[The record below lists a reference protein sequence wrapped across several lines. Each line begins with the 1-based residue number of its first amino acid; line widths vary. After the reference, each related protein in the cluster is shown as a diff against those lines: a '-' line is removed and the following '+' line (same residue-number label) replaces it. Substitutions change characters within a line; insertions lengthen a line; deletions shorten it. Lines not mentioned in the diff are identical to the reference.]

1 MRSSVSAPKIRRGAR
16 RKSRARSPRCK
27 IGSHAVATEVGMPEL
42 DDPIV
47 VYTGTAWQAEEL
59 QGLLEDG
66 GIEAYLRDEVMGR
79 IDAPALLPG
88 AIGAVK
94 LVVRREDQAR
104 AEALLREFGG
114 RREVSGESEAAALA
128 PPAPWV
134 CVHCGEQCEGQFD
147 VCWNCSAAR
156 GD

>member
-1 MRSSVSAPKIRRGAR
+1 
-16 RKSRARSPRCK
+16 
-27 IGSHAVATEVGMPEL
+27 MPDL

-47 VYTGTAWQAEEL
+47 VYTGTAWQAEQL
-59 QGLLEDG
+59 RGLLENG

-79 IDAPALLPG
+79 IDAPALAAG

-94 LVVRREDQAR
+94 LVVRREDEAR
-104 AEALLREFGG
+104 AEALVRDFGG
-114 RREVSGESEAAALA
+114 RREREGDADTASPVP